1 MQPAVKYFIEPSL
14 ETVVKIQK
22 FSEIHPEENA
32 FIWEFLVYETTKLS
46 TLIYSSPCWV
56 SCWIAFELWQTN
68 KVFDTSR
75 LTKCASWI
83 STVVHSKPL
92 CYPHCLEMELHQ
104 HKTNFR
110 PHFSAATEETTESKN
125 KNTYQLF
132 SAFWVSTDS
141 LDYHRQSSLL
151 VLSPPPLKDV
161 IE

>member
-68 KVFDTSR
+68 KVLDTSR

-83 STVVHSKPL
+83 STVVHNKPL
-92 CYPHCLEMELHQ
+92 CYPHCLDGASPAQ
-104 HKTNFR
+104 DKFQ
-110 PHFSAATEETTESKN
+110 TTLQCCKWRDDRI
-125 KNTYQLF
+125 KKQKHIP
-132 SAFWVSTDS
+132 AFFC
-141 LDYHRQSSLL
+141 LL
-151 VLSPPPLKDV
+151 SFYRLPWLPQAILTSCP
-161 IE
+161 